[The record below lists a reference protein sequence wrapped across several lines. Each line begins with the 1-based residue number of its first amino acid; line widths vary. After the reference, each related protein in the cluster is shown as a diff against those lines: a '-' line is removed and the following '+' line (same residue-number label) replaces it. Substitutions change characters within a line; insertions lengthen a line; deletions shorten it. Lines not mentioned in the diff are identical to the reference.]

1 MNTFRVRPPAYV
13 AFIVL
18 IAVFYPTVLLPLKA
32 SGEPA
37 INVPL
42 YKSPMIDGT
51 VSTGEYP
58 PAELI
63 STWGSLYAVHNA
75 TNLVFGIT
83 LGGTFRKIDLLFNK
97 GSLNATTLTVSTV
110 KYSANRSGVL
120 KYYYGQGNNWIESTA
135 SGVSLRVVNG
145 TTSWTVEIS
154 ISLSKLDVYPNTER
168 TLGFAIIVSGTTLN
182 YSWPGTF
189 LPNNPSTWGTIYSP
203 DNWATRNDICLETTL
218 DKRNVIAGSNVTLV
232 LILTNGGDAPIPDY
246 RIRIMLDNTLIENA
260 TGSQL
265 GLKTPLERTDR
276 VRYEKRILNVA
287 NGTHTLRVNV
297 TGLGIY
303 YDANEM
309 NNIGTERL
317 TARYAE
323 IEVLG
328 TPGVTV
334 TLGSNSQTVTAEGR
348 IIFYSTVGRKNI
360 SVQKVYSPFQG
371 LRYVFTRWSYGGLTA
386 QTPQLTINVNGD
398 LRLTVEHK
406 REYLVNLSFVDDDN
420 AFLTPSFYVCKLTN
434 NTDYNGTLSSLWM
447 VSGDLKISVVNYAGV
462 NILDETK
469 TYGVHEPK
477 EFRVPC
483 RVAGGTVKIIDPL
496 SMPIQGAELTA
507 VFLNNTK
514 AKYVTGPDGTVSISR
529 VAGGKINLTV
539 INLGYSA
546 TVEIDFLVEREITVT
561 IPMSLNVVL
570 IILGAMSVIA
580 VIVVYKVFWR
590 REKKPASRRREE
602 YEFEEL

>member
-1 MNTFRVRPPAYV
+1 MNTFRARPPAYV
-13 AFIVL
+13 TFIVL

-42 YKSPMIDGT
+42 YRSPMIDGT
-51 VSTGEYP
+51 VSAGEYP

-110 KYSANRSGVL
+110 KYSVNRSGVL

-168 TLGFAIIVSGTTLN
+168 TLGFAIVVSGTTLN

-203 DNWATRNDICLETTL
+203 DNWATRNDICLETVL

-232 LILTNGGDAPIPDY
+232 LILTNGGDAAIPDY
-246 RIRIMLDNTLIENA
+246 RIRIMLDTTLIENA

-309 NNIGTERL
+309 NNVGTESL

-360 SVQKVYSPFQG
+360 SAQKVYSPFQG
-371 LRYVFTRWSYGGLTA
+371 LRYVFTRWSYDGLTA
-386 QTPQLTINVNGD
+386 QTPQLAINVNGD
-398 LRLTVEHK
+398 LRLTLEHK

-420 AFLTPSFYVCKLTN
+420 VFLTPSFYVCKLTN

-477 EFRVPC
+477 EIRVSC
-483 RVAGGTVKIIDPL
+483 KVAGGTVKIIDPL

-507 VFLNNTK
+507 VFLNNTQ

-529 VAGGKINLTV
+529 VAGGKVTLTV

-546 TVEIDFLVEREITVT
+546 TVEIDFLVEREITIT